1 MVPGRPGLA
10 RVKEWEVEAEE
21 GPAWEPE
28 EIVSAQSAVKKVP
41 IPGESPA
48 TPRNVLNV
56 DPRWFEN
63 NQ

>member
-1 MVPGRPGLA
+1 
-10 RVKEWEVEAEE
+10 VEAEE